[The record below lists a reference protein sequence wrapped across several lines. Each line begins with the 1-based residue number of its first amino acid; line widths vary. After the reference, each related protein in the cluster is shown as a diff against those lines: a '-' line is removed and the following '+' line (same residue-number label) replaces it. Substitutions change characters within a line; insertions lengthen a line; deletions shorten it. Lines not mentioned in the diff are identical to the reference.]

1 MKIWI
6 ARDRRGLLTLSSE
19 KPVKD
24 RCGRWFG
31 KGQSILKFDFPS
43 VTFENSP
50 QQVEIKMINDECD
63 K

>member
-1 MKIWI
+1 MEAWI
-6 ARDRRGLLTLSSE
+6 ARDRRGLLMLFLE

-31 KGQSILKFDFPS
+31 KGQSILKIDFPS

-50 QQVEIKMINDECD
+50 QQVEIKLIENE
-63 K
+63 KL